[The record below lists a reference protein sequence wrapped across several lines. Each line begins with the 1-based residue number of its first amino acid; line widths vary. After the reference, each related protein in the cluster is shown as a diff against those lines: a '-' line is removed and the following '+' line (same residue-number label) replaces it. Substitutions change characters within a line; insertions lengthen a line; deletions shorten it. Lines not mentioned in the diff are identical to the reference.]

1 MMKIVKTNKFN
12 KKNILGSYC
21 VFRVVRPVQRAD
33 SNIDMRKFYLHE
45 KIWLSIE
52 FIQIYQK

>member
-1 MMKIVKTNKFN
+1 M
-12 KKNILGSYC
+12 KKNILDSYC